1 LGRLGNNLSGQYKR
15 GVGMAVHIGIG
26 NFGGAIASNIYRS
39 QDVPRY
45 VLGREY
51 TFAVHLLHTAISYTC
66 TTDGLELMFVG
77 IGFIAVP
84 TAVLLYKRIN
94 AQRDLIARKELES
107 DKKKT
112 YTNQELRELGDRA
125 PDFRYIL

>member
-1 LGRLGNNLSGQYKR
+1 
-15 GVGMAVHIGIG
+15 MAVHIGIG

-51 TFAVHLLHTAISYTC
+51 TFTVHLLHTAISYTC

-94 AQRDLIARKELES
+94 AQRELIVRKELES
-107 DKKKT
+107 GKKKT
-112 YTNQELRELGDRA
+112 YTNQELREL
-125 PDFRYIL
+125 